1 MCMGVVSSLLLRA
14 VVICVLSADNIVEV
28 VNDVQLR
35 EWLGIFQVVW
45 IDGFVKVLSQQV
57 QDCQTDTVRLSY
69 LFRLVCVLVDVL
81 SFSHQKTIAVNQMLS
96 ANVT

>member
-45 IDGFVKVLSQQV
+45 IDGFVKL
-57 QDCQTDTVRLSY
+57 LP
-69 LFRLVCVLVDVL
+69 
-81 SFSHQKTIAVNQMLS
+81 
-96 ANVT
+96 